1 MSLTS
6 EQGVFN
12 ILDYS
17 AVSFP
22 CGIEADKQLD
32 VAESGSEPLSQI
44 DAQIQAE
51 CEFVF
56 DNWKTNIL
64 TNG

>member
-1 MSLTS
+1 M
-6 EQGVFN
+6 FN

-32 VAESGSEPLSQI
+32 KAESGTETLSEI

-51 CEFVF
+51 CEFVV
-56 DNWKTNIL
+56 DS
-64 TNG
+64 